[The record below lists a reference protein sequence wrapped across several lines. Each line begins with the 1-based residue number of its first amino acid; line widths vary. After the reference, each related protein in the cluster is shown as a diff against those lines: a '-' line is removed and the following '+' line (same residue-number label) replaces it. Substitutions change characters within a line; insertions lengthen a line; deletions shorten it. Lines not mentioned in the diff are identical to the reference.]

1 MAKKPSASYNPFTNA
16 NRALSY
22 GEAGGPTGNSG
33 GGGGNGSAIGTPGPY
48 VPPRAKGRSKRKMPR
63 GRRKTR

>member
-1 MAKKPSASYNPFTNA
+1 MAKKPAASYNPFTNA

-22 GEAGGPTGNSG
+22 GEAGGPTGNTG
-33 GGGGNGSAIGTPGPY
+33 GGAGSSSAIGTPGPY